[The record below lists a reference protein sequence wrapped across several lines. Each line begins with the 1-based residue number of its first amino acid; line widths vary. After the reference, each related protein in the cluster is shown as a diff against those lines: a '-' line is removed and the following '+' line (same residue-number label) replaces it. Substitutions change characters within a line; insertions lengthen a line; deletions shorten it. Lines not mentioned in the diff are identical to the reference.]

1 MKVQNKAGRRA
12 RKPRIL
18 KTMAK
23 HTFPPVMRPPQTLR
37 KEKWSFYKKKWRQ
50 EILIPQ
56 NTKVV
61 VVSGAHTCGWG
72 KFANRF
78 RFNIDICSAAPGL
91 KPNQYSETEDRA
103 PEFPISPLRTLI
115 IKMFQILS
123 RLKKLWS
130 AVKRSRLGGTQNG
143 FRHKAHISIG
153 KLLERCQEF
162 SEKETEKYIFLTVI
176 RYNIYLVC

>member
-1 MKVQNKAGRRA
+1 MEIWTRKWFISTYFVKRLGDFEMEILSTHFSTRVKVKALHRYWWTTCKWKSKTRPAEGRGSQGYWRQW
-12 RKPRIL
+12 PDTL
-18 KTMAK
+18 SLQLWDL
-23 HTFPPVMRPPQTLR
+23 HRPWG

-91 KPNQYSETEDRA
+91 KPNQYSETEGRV
-103 PEFPISPLRTLI
+103 PEFSICNPTL
-115 IKMFQILS
+115 
-123 RLKKLWS
+123 
-130 AVKRSRLGGTQNG
+130 
-143 FRHKAHISIG
+143 HKQGVFSI
-153 KLLERCQEF
+153 F
-162 SEKETEKYIFLTVI
+162 WW
-176 RYNIYLVC
+176 